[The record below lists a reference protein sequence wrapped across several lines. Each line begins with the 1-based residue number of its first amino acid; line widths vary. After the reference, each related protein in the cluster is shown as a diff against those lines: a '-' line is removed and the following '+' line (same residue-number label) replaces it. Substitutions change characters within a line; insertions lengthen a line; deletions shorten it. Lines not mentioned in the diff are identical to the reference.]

1 MVHPLRSCRPH
12 CPRGVLSR
20 LRSCRPH
27 CPRRVL
33 RRLRS
38 SMPYCP
44 RVVLRR
50 LRRSLQRRRRRLLMR
65 KHLRMLR
72 AAVLRHIIQAH
83 LQRHPQ
89 SFGWPDDC
97 QASGFPGFAL
107 PNIRTAACG
116 VIDELL
122 LGLRQRTN
130 AARQLNR
137 AKERSRVHHGRMSHE
152 WNCRRA
158 LRTPCGSI
166 AGEPCGRRDRKVIL

>member
-1 MVHPLRSCRPH
+1 
-12 CPRGVLSR
+12 
-20 LRSCRPH
+20 
-27 CPRRVL
+27 
-33 RRLRS
+33 
-38 SMPYCP
+38 MPYCP

-83 LQRHPQ
+83 LQRRPQ

-97 QASGFPGFAL
+97 QASAVPGSAL

-122 LGLRQRTN
+122 LGLRQRTL
-130 AARQLNR
+130 AAGQFHR
-137 AKERSRVHHGRMSHE
+137 AKERIRLHHGRWMRH
-152 WNCRRA
+152 
-158 LRTPCGSI
+158 
-166 AGEPCGRRDRKVIL
+166 D